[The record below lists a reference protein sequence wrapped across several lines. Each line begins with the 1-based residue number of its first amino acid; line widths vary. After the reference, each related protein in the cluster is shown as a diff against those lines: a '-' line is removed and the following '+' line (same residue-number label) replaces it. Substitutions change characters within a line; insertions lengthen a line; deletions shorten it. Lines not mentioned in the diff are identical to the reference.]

1 MSLRFNSCGNVDCTC
16 SNHTKVPEYSMSD
29 QVRANALPQR
39 KLASPS
45 NSKSEDNL
53 YEMLD
58 AFALEYLEAQSEAP
72 SVDSQIDEVFDWLL
86 ALYIDTDDAYMV
98 EEMEEDRPIFRAKI
112 NRLIIEAELRGFDK
126 AFDSHDYD
134 GLREYRAALSNNL
147 SKGKD
152 NEG

>member
-58 AFALEYLEAQSEAP
+58 AFALEYLEAHMEPDYSISQRLQVESELVQDVKEQVKAWHKAE
-72 SVDSQIDEVFDWLL
+72 QAKLL
-86 ALYIDTDDAYMV
+86 AEI
-98 EEMEEDRPIFRAKI
+98 E
-112 NRLIIEAELRGFDK
+112 RLK
-126 AFDSHDYD
+126 
-134 GLREYRAALSNNL
+134 
-147 SKGKD
+147 
-152 NEG
+152 NEP